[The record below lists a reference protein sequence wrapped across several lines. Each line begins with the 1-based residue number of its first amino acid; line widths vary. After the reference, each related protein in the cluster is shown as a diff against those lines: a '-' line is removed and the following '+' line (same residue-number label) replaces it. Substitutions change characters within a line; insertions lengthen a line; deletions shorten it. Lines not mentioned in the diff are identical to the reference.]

1 MKRFPN
7 IKKYILKESP
17 AIIIRKNKINLMF
30 FFNGVF
36 LIFRIIRYKH
46 PEAIKIRQRIVYIE
60 EATVANFHSGQ
71 TKRKERSTQKRVM
84 SKILKNCDEFLLFCF
99 I

>member
-17 AIIIRKNKINLMF
+17 AIIIKKNKINLMF

-36 LIFRIIRYKH
+36 LIFCIIRYKH
-46 PEAIKIRQRIVYIE
+46 PKAIKIRQRIVYIE